1 MNENDSLSKLLDDAA
16 RRGIAYRQSCG
27 DRAVAPSEAAVAAV
41 QRLVEPLAEE
51 GRPDDEVLAL
61 LDDIGSPATMAM
73 AGPRF
78 FGFVIGGSLPVTVAT
93 NWLSTAW
100 DQNVVMHE
108 VTPATATIEK
118 VAIDWMVDLFGFP
131 VGTGAGFVTGAT
143 VANFTALAAA
153 RHRVFADV
161 GWNVEADGLIGAPP
175 IKLVVS
181 DEAHPTLFKSLGMLG
196 LGRDRVVRVPTDG

>member
-1 MNENDSLSKLLDDAA
+1 MNENDSLNTLLVDAA

-27 DRAVAPSEAAVAAV
+27 DRAVAPSDAAVAAV
-41 QRLVEPLAEE
+41 QRLVEPLSEE
-51 GRPDDEVLAL
+51 GRPDEEVLAL
-61 LDDIGSPATMAM
+61 LDEIGSPATMAM

-131 VGTGAGFVTGAT
+131 AGTGAGFTSALT
-143 VANFTALAAA
+143 ISCCITLAAFVA
-153 RHRVFADV
+153 SFFIAQRTGD
-161 GWNVEADGLIGAPP
+161 
-175 IKLVVS
+175 
-181 DEAHPTLFKSLGMLG
+181 
-196 LGRDRVVRVPTDG
+196 